1 MSATTAINI
10 FNIPDSNATDQ
21 EPVCAICHDALSG
34 APTYKLPECQHEF
47 HTHCIVTWF
56 RHASG
61 EPGLDNSNARVDA
74 PCPYCMHRGV
84 NNNTDAAPGG
94 QLRRYGRLGLY
105 YRSARVVDRER
116 MLRKYARDHPGGA
129 GTDAI
134 EKVTAKLRKARQ
146 SLTEAKKSY
155 TALKAELKAVPTDY
169 YTSQKLVRAARRKI
183 YSKGSQYRHAARTML
198 DFPVIPLI
206 IPLPVDIN

>member
-1 MSATTAINI
+1 MSAPTAINI
-10 FNIPDSNATDQ
+10 FNIPDSNETND
-21 EPVCAICHDALSG
+21 EPVCAICHDALRD

-56 RHASG
+56 RHHAS
-61 EPGLDNSNARVDA
+61 EPSLDNSTSRADA

-84 NNNTDAAPGG
+84 NNNTDAAPRGL
-94 QLRRYGRLGLY
+94 LRSYGRLGLY
-105 YRSARVVDRER
+105 YRSAGVMDRER
-116 MLRKYARDHPGGA
+116 MLRKYAREHPGGA
-129 GTDAI
+129 GAEAI

-146 SLTEAKKSY
+146 SLAEAKKNY
-155 TALKAELKAVPTDY
+155 TALKAELKTVPTDY
-169 YTSQKLVRAARRKI
+169 YTSQKLVRAARRKV
-183 YSKGSQYRHAARTML
+183 YAKGSQYRTAARTML